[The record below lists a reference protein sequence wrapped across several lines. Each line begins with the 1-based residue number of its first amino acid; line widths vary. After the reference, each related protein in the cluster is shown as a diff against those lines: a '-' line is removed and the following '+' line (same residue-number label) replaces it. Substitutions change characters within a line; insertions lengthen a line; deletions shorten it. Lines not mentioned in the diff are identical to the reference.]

1 MPLIIKK
8 IEGDQEENT
17 KNEDEI
23 WDLRSERSQGAPE
36 IKVTDVTFDEKYE
49 ITDHTILGEVIIY

>member
-8 IEGDQEENT
+8 IDGDQDI

-23 WDLRSERSQGAPE
+23 WDFRSERSQGAPE

-49 ITDHTILGEVIIY
+49 ITDHTILGEVMIF